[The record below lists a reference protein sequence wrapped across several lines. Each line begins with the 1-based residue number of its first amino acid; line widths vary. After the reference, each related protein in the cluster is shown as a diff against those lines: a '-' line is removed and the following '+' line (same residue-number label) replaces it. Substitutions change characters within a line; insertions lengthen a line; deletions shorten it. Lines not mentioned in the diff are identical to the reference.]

1 MSVFQFDEWI
11 EVSNNPEFLGVGEPV
26 RFQCYL
32 HDSYL
37 KYIGGAP
44 YCVIK
49 PDGTAGFYC
58 FARKIEEKVL
68 VKVYFACSQGYIMTH
83 KFYEISKELADK
95 IKAGDI

>member
-1 MSVFQFDEWI
+1 MSVFKFDEWI
-11 EVSNNPEFLGVGEPV
+11 EVSNNPEFSGVGEPV

-32 HDSYL
+32 HDSHL

-58 FARKIEEKVL
+58 FARKIEPKVMIL
-68 VKVYFACSQGYIMTH
+68 LYLEGGTARTRQ
-83 KFYEISKELADK
+83 ISKALADK
-95 IKAGDI
+95 ILAGEV